1 MKLPSSC
8 QITHKPRSKSISIEC
23 GSAADLKKVKS
34 SLGIV
39 PAKKSK
45 SATKG
50 KSPSKAKGAAKSKG
64 RSAQEKEESGAT
76 PLLLASCVVKVV
88 SKELSSTGRRKAT
101 SQDLG
106 RAYAICT
113 AALQKGGSLRKGT
126 RQLTA
131 KGQEKDADARER
143 LGEDG
148 VNEVFEKLD
157 QYVEHSKR

>member
-23 GSAADLKKVKS
+23 GSAADLKKLKS
-34 SLGIV
+34 SLGIA
-39 PAKKSK
+39 PAKKGQSAAKK
-45 SATKG
+45 SA
-50 KSPSKAKGAAKSKG
+50 SKSKG
-64 RSAQEKEESGAT
+64 RSAAEKKESGAT

-106 RAYAICT
+106 RAYGICT
-113 AALQKGGSLRKGT
+113 ASLQKSGSLRKGT
-126 RQLTA
+126 RQLTVQ
-131 KGQEKDADARER
+131 GEQKDAETRDR

-157 QYVEHSKR
+157 RYIEQSKR